1 MSRNPEESTRSDAPA
16 LTIAG
21 YEFSYSDLKI
31 ILVVGI
37 AVAYALIYA
46 PAYDVLGRSVTVLT
60 VLPVVAAALA
70 FGIRGGLLA
79 SLVAV
84 IVNSLLSDMF
94 AEGSWQ
100 EWLLRGGAL
109 SSASL
114 VLVGVVTGRLRDLQE
129 RINRQLGQLRQVQE
143 TLRDTNQ
150 TLQALIQSSPLPI
163 FALDRD
169 GKIRIWNAAAEQLF
183 GWSEREL
190 LGQSP
195 PFFLED
201 GRDDTQHR
209 LEFDFPGDRRD
220 SRESRFHKKDGS
232 PIDVGIWTAPVRDAA
247 GGVSGMM
254 GVVSDLTERKRA
266 EKTMR
271 DLAVLEERN
280 RIAREIHDTL
290 AQGFTG
296 VIVQLEATEQ
306 AMEASP
312 AEVSGHLERA
322 KSLARES
329 LNEARRSVRALVPGA
344 LQQRSLKAVL
354 KDELLRFEASGPEK
368 ASLRLSGQR
377 RDLPSNIQAALLRIC
392 QESLAN
398 IRRHAH
404 AAEVNVEL
412 GVDHQTAWLLVEDDG
427 VGFDPDA
434 ANASDGV
441 GGFGLIAMEQ
451 RARLLHGTLTVT
463 GRENHG
469 TRVEARIPTQQTAY
483 HR

>member
-1 MSRNPEESTRSDAPA
+1 MSLNPEETTHSDAAPV
-16 LTIAG
+16 TIAG
-21 YEFSYSDLKI
+21 FEISYSDLKVV
-31 ILVVGI
+31 LVVGT

-46 PAYDVLGRSVTVLT
+46 PAYDILGRSVTVLT

-84 IVNSLLSDMF
+84 IMNGLLSDLF

-129 RINRQLGQLRQVQE
+129 RINRQLSQLRRVQE
-143 TLRDTNQ
+143 TLRDANQ

-169 GKIRIWNAAAEQLF
+169 LKIRTWNQAAERLS
-183 GWSEREL
+183 GWTEHEL
-190 LGQSP
+190 MGQIP
-195 PFFLED
+195 PFFL
-201 GRDDTQHR
+201 DDQAERSFWLT
-209 LEFDFPGDRRD
+209 FAPSGDRLD
-220 SRESRFHKKDGS
+220 SRETRFRRKDGS
-232 PIDVGIWTAPVRDAA
+232 PIDIGIWTAPLRDT
-247 GGVSGMM
+247 GGAVSGMM

-296 VIVQLEATEQ
+296 VVVQLEAVEQ
-306 AMEASP
+306 AMEESP
-312 AEVSGHLERA
+312 AEVAGHLGSA

-344 LQQRSLKAVL
+344 LQQRSLNDVL
-354 KDELLRFEASGPEK
+354 KDEILRFEASGPEK
-368 ASLRLSGQR
+368 ASLRLSGEK

-392 QESLAN
+392 QESLTN
-398 IRRHAH
+398 VRRHAN
-404 AAEVNVEL
+404 ATQVNVEL
-412 GVDHQTAWLLVEDDG
+412 GADQETAWLLVEDDG
-427 VGFDPDA
+427 VGFDPNTVK
-434 ANASDGV
+434 ANDGV

-451 RARLLHGTLTVT
+451 RARLLRGSLKVT
-463 GRENHG
+463 RRQGQG
-469 TRVEARIPTQQTAY
+469 TRVEARIPTS
-483 HR
+483 

>member
-1 MSRNPEESTRSDAPA
+1 MSRNPEESNHSDTAA
-16 LTIAG
+16 LTVAG
-21 YEFSYSDLKI
+21 FEIGYSDLKI
-31 ILVVGI
+31 VLVVGA

-46 PAYDVLGRSVTVLT
+46 PAYDLLGRSVTVLT

-84 IVNSLLSDMF
+84 FLNGLLSDIF

-114 VLVGVVTGRLRDLQE
+114 VLVGVVTGRLMDLQE
-129 RINRQLGQLRQVQE
+129 KINRQLGQLRRVQE

-163 FALDRD
+163 FALDRAV
-169 GKIRIWNAAAEQLF
+169 KIRTWNPAAEQLF
-183 GWSEREL
+183 GWTEREL
-190 LGQSP
+190 VGRVP
-195 PFFLED
+195 PFFPDED
-201 GRDDTQHR
+201 QDEMPLRLMFAPRDDR
-209 LEFDFPGDRRD
+209 LD
-220 SRESRFHKKDGS
+220 SRELSFRRKDDS
-232 PIDVGIWTAPVRDAA
+232 PIDIGIWTAPLRDA
-247 GGVSGMM
+247 SGAISGLM

-296 VIVQLEATEQ
+296 VVVQLEAVEQ
-306 AMEASP
+306 AMEESP
-312 AEVSGHLERA
+312 AEVSGHLGRA

-344 LQQRSLKAVL
+344 LQQRSLDAVL
-354 KDELLRFEASGPEK
+354 KDEILRFEASGPEK
-368 ASLRLSGQR
+368 ASLRLSGEK

-392 QESLAN
+392 QESLTN
-398 IRRHAH
+398 VRRHAR
-404 AAEVNVEL
+404 ATQVNVEL
-412 GVDHQTAWLLVEDDG
+412 GADHKTAWLLVEDDG

-434 ANASDGV
+434 AKASDGA

-451 RARLLHGTLTVT
+451 RARLLRGSLRVT
-463 GRENHG
+463 GTQDQG
-469 TRVEARIPTQQTAY
+469 TRVEARIPTS
-483 HR
+483 

>member
-1 MSRNPEESTRSDAPA
+1 MSRNPEETTQSDAAPF
-16 LTIAG
+16 TIAG
-21 YEFSYSDLKI
+21 FEIGYSDLKI
-31 ILVVGI
+31 VLVVGT
-37 AVAYALIYA
+37 AAAYALIYA
-46 PAYDVLGRSVTVLT
+46 PAYDILGRSVTVLT

-79 SLVAV
+79 SLVALV
-84 IVNSLLSDMF
+84 VNGLLSDIF

-129 RINRQLGQLRQVQE
+129 RINTQLGQLRRVQE

-163 FALDRD
+163 LSLDRD
-169 GKIRIWNAAAEQLF
+169 LKIRTWNQAAERLS
-183 GWSEREL
+183 GWTEDEL
-190 LGQSP
+190 LGRIP
-195 PFFLED
+195 PFFL
-201 GRDDTQHR
+201 DDQNERSFWQTFAMR
-209 LEFDFPGDRRD
+209 GDRLD
-220 SRESRFHKKDGS
+220 SREMRFRRKDGT
-232 PIDVGIWTAPVRDAA
+232 PIEVGIWTAPLRDT
-247 GGVSGMM
+247 GGAVSGMM
-254 GVVSDLTERKRA
+254 GVVTDLTERKQA

-296 VIVQLEATEQ
+296 VVVQLEAVEQ
-306 AMEASP
+306 AMEESP
-312 AEVSGHLERA
+312 VEVSGHLGRA

-344 LQQRSLKAVL
+344 LEQQTLDAVL
-354 KDELLRFEASGPEK
+354 KDEILRFEASGPEK
-368 ASLRLSGQR
+368 ASLRLSGEK
-377 RDLPSNIQAALLRIC
+377 RDLRPNIEAALLRIC

-398 IRRHAH
+398 IRRHAR
-404 AAEVNVEL
+404 ATEVNVEF
-412 GVDHQTAWLLVEDDG
+412 GADHESAWLSVEDDG
-427 VGFDPDA
+427 VGFDQDA
-434 ANASDGV
+434 LKASDGF

-451 RARLLHGTLTVT
+451 RARLLRGTLTVT
-463 GRENHG
+463 GRQGQG
-469 TRVEARIPTQQTAY
+469 TRVEARIPTS
-483 HR
+483 

>member
-1 MSRNPEESTRSDAPA
+1 MSRNPEESNHSDTAA
-16 LTIAG
+16 LTVAGFEIA
-21 YEFSYSDLKI
+21 YSDLKI
-31 ILVVGI
+31 VLVVGT

-46 PAYDVLGRSVTVLT
+46 PAYDILGRSVTVLT

-84 IVNSLLSDMF
+84 ILNGLLSDIF

-114 VLVGVVTGRLRDLQE
+114 VLVGVVTGRLMDLQE
-129 RINRQLGQLRQVQE
+129 KINRQLGQLRRVQE
-143 TLRDTNQ
+143 TLRETNQ

-169 GKIRIWNAAAEQLF
+169 FKIRTWNQAAERLS
-183 GWSEREL
+183 GWTEHEL
-190 LGQSP
+190 LGRVP
-195 PFFLED
+195 PFFL
-201 GRDDTQHR
+201 DDQDERTFWQTFAPR
-209 LEFDFPGDRRD
+209 GDRLD
-220 SRESRFHKKDGS
+220 SRETRFRRKDGS
-232 PIDVGIWTAPVRDAA
+232 PIDIGIWTAPLRDT
-247 GGVSGMM
+247 GGAVSGMM

-296 VIVQLEATEQ
+296 VVVQLEAVEQ
-306 AMEASP
+306 AMEESP
-312 AEVSGHLERA
+312 AEVSGHLGRA

-344 LQQRSLKAVL
+344 LQQRSLDAVL
-354 KDELLRFEASGPEK
+354 KDEILRFEASGPEK
-368 ASLRLSGQR
+368 ASLRLSGEKKV
-377 RDLPSNIQAALLRIC
+377 LPSNIQAALLRIC
-392 QESLAN
+392 QESLTN
-398 IRRHAH
+398 VRRHAQ
-404 AAEVNVEL
+404 AAQVNVEL
-412 GVDHQTAWLLVEDDG
+412 GADRETAWLLVEDDG

-434 ANASDGV
+434 AKSSDGV

-451 RARLLHGTLTVT
+451 RARLLRGSLKVT
-463 GRENHG
+463 RRQGHG
-469 TRVEARIPTQQTAY
+469 TRVEARIPTS
-483 HR
+483 